1 MNIHNT
7 IKSHIETLAAG
18 EIITPKALLPFGS
31 REAVD
36 QVLSRLSKEGLI
48 SRVSRG
54 VYCKPIP
61 GRWGSYLPEA
71 FAIAKSLSELHG
83 EVIAPHGAVAVN
95 HFQLS
100 TQNPLQLV
108 LLTTGRSKTVKLGW
122 QTVRFQ
128 HVAASKLPAPN
139 TLAGL
144 AVTALHYL
152 RENQEVTAEN
162 VKTIGKQLPLE
173 ERQRL
178 QELIPQLPSWMT
190 RALIEAKV
198 LHA

>member
-54 VYCKPIP
+54 VYCKPIL

-95 HFQLS
+95 YFQLS

-108 LLTTGRSKTVKLGW
+108 LLTTGRSKTAKNSCNCETSRCDFHVKLPIAAVGDDISL
-122 QTVRFQ
+122 TAARPRFTRRRHAPVQ
-128 HVAASKLPAPN
+128 REFENPCGGGCRCVA
-139 TLAGL
+139 TG
-144 AVTALHYL
+144 
-152 RENQEVTAEN
+152 
-162 VKTIGKQLPLE
+162 
-173 ERQRL
+173 
-178 QELIPQLPSWMT
+178 
-190 RALIEAKV
+190 
-198 LHA
+198 